1 MKRIAL
7 LICLLINLSVFS
19 QKKNIEF
26 QIKKGKNRI
35 TFKGINKSDF
45 DQEVVLY
52 FNSIQGLFGYSKPI
66 KKIIPAKSKLEFVE
80 LRFNGKYSYNYS
92 YRVKS
97 KPTVQQKLDWEKKI
111 ASHDF
116 KEGSNFKKGIII
128 FSKDGCSRCKMSI
141 EYLIKNEV
149 DFQIMNISDKE
160 QYRSLMWK
168 VIKDNGENLDKVPT
182 PVILVNGKPHHSFKD
197 LNKFLKKLKK
207 MRS

>member
-1 MKRIAL
+1 
-7 LICLLINLSVFS
+7 
-19 QKKNIEF
+19 
-26 QIKKGKNRI
+26 
-35 TFKGINKSDF
+35 
-45 DQEVVLY
+45 
-52 FNSIQGLFGYSKPI
+52 
-66 KKIIPAKSKLEFVE
+66 
-80 LRFNGKYSYNYS
+80 
-92 YRVKS
+92 
-97 KPTVQQKLDWEKKI
+97 
-111 ASHDF
+111 
-116 KEGSNFKKGIII
+116 
-128 FSKDGCSRCKMSI
+128 MSI